1 MSAYSDVLRGLVFN
15 GDKDSVVSLLKSKE
29 IPKNSLKPLK
39 GLPHGSATA
48 PAPAPAPALI
58 ESEPVSQNSAPRRN
72 GESSVALYV
81 GIALIAAGAVYFY
94 TKNRKNG

>member
-39 GLPHGSATA
+39 GLHQGS
-48 PAPAPAPALI
+48 APAPAPALI

-81 GIALIAAGAVYFY
+81 GIALIVAGAVYFY